1 MKKRIP
7 IVILI
12 LAPYLYWCLGIY
24 FLLDRGGLSE
34 KALVPILCT
43 FVIFLIVILVPCLV
57 YSLIQIR
64 KGFTPKNMLISG
76 IVMFGTMIPIWI
88 MSIIVSIA
96 MVTTILLSVLVPVI
110 LFIDCAFA
118 IPGLLLILVGGARCI
133 WSKKADRES

>member
-1 MKKRIP
+1 MFLHEKENTYSYFNISTIFVLVFR
-7 IVILI
+7 
-12 LAPYLYWCLGIY
+12 IY

-43 FVIFLIVILVPCLV
+43 FVIFLIVILVPNLV

-118 IPGLLLILVGGARCI
+118 T
-133 WSKKADRES
+133 